1 MPLSCIASPSTFGSG
16 IEKNQKL
23 MAREKILV
31 VDPDL
36 DSLSKI
42 YLALIHRKFK
52 VEACNNPEEFLDRM
66 KRFKPSLVILNRTE
80 YNIYSKKLKIPA
92 IIASDRENG
101 TILQLNDGDISLK
114 KPISVDDLVE
124 AVEKLI

>member
-1 MPLSCIASPSTFGSG
+1 
-16 IEKNQKL
+16 

-52 VEACNNPEEFLDRM
+52 VEACNDPEEFLDRM
-66 KRFKPSLVILNRTE
+66 KRFKPSIVILNTTE
-80 YNIYSKKLKIPA
+80 YNIHSKKLKIPA
-92 IIASDRENG
+92 IVSVERENSSAF
-101 TILQLNDGDISLK
+101 QLNDGDVSLT
-114 KPISVDDLVE
+114 KPVSVDELIE
-124 AVEKLI
+124 AVEKFI